1 MATQED
7 HQRQLSRSIIRTP
20 TPPLSPV
27 AIQVTPSSHSQSHS
41 RQQPLTPN
49 VHLAPSKTSYNC
61 AVTPSFASTSFGPSS
76 TTSTTAVP
84 TPIELPAL
92 PAPPLESETWDDLS
106 PSAIESFDLG
116 TLRSKLNLANQ
127 LIKTLSSSLSSLR
140 TTATHYTLQHKLLM
154 LENSEAAAR
163 HQVES
168 DITRREVE
176 VLRHDQSAW
185 NTSQQTA
192 LVEEN
197 ELYKRRLRR
206 AKRSLREYR
215 EDLGEL
221 RDENEKLKK
230 RIRDNRQH
238 QHQLEASRSPGCPT
252 SSSAAAD
259 QQQQQLKPRRETNDH
274 GGPSRARLRNAPE
287 SDTNNEDDGLA
298 ALGLLASQV
307 LSQEMVEEDPSS
319 DHPHPHHHHHH
330 NNSNHNPPHPHPH
343 PPRLRKPRK
352 QHHLPS
358 ITTALPSSA
367 ASSSQN
373 IRPSLLSP
381 LAFTTSSS
389 TSTHQKRRRS
399 RSRDSTISAS
409 EGEDEPP
416 VPSSSDGNIKRRA
429 RVPLP
434 PPMPVIDRLGSSAG
448 GGSGSSPEKK
458 KQKRSGVAHTPPPRK
473 LPPGATPVSP
483 PQRGKERDRTPG
495 LP

>member
-1 MATQED
+1 MAAQED
-7 HQRQLSRSIIRTP
+7 HQGHLSRSTIHTP
-20 TPPLSPV
+20 TSPLSPV
-27 AIQVTPSSHSQSHS
+27 AIQVTPSSNSHSRS

-49 VHLAPSKTSYNC
+49 VHLAPAKSFYNR
-61 AVTPSFASTSFGPSS
+61 AVSPSFASTSFGPSS
-76 TTSTTAVP
+76 TTPTTAVP

-92 PAPPLESETWDDLS
+92 PAPPPETAAWDDLS
-106 PSAIESFDLG
+106 PSAIESFDLC

-127 LIKTLSSSLSSLR
+127 LVKTLSSSLSSLR
-140 TTATHYTLQHKLLM
+140 TTATHYTLQHKLLL

-176 VLRHDQSAW
+176 VLRLDQGSW
-185 NTSQQTA
+185 NTNQQAT
-192 LVEEN
+192 LVEES

-206 AKRSLREYR
+206 AKRSLREHR

-238 QHQLEASRSPGCPT
+238 QHQFEASRSPGCPT
-252 SSSAAAD
+252 SSSTTAD
-259 QQQQQLKPRRETNDH
+259 QQQHTTRRDDGCRGPPRVP
-274 GGPSRARLRNAPE
+274 GLRNAPE

-307 LSQEMVEEDPSS
+307 LSQEMVEEDHS
-319 DHPHPHHHHHH
+319 DRHHRHHHHHHHHHH
-330 NNSNHNPPHPHPH
+330 NNNPNHQNPH
-343 PPRLRKPRK
+343 PRLRKPRK

-358 ITTALPSSA
+358 ITTTLPSS

-373 IRPSLLSP
+373 TRPSLLSP
-381 LAFTTSSS
+381 LAFIPSPA
-389 TSTHQKRRRS
+389 HQKRRRS

-409 EGEDEPP
+409 EGEDKLEP
-416 VPSSSDGNIKRRA
+416 SKRRA
-429 RVPLP
+429 RVPLLSP
-434 PPMPVIDRLGSSAG
+434 LPVMDRLSN
-448 GGSGSSPEKK
+448 SPEKK
-458 KQKRSGVAHTPPPRK
+458 KQKRGMAHTPPPRK

-483 PQRGKERDRTPG
+483 LYRDRDRTPV

>member
-1 MATQED
+1 MAAQED
-7 HQRQLSRSIIRTP
+7 HQRHLSRSIVRTP

-27 AIQVTPSSHSQSHS
+27 AIQVTPSSNSNSQFHS
-41 RQQPLTPN
+41 QPLTPN
-49 VHLAPSKTSYNC
+49 AHLAPAKYFYNR
-61 AVTPSFASTSFGPSS
+61 AATPSFASTSFGPSS

-84 TPIELPAL
+84 TPVELPAL
-92 PAPPLESETWDDLS
+92 PAPPLETETWGDLS

-116 TLRSKLNLANQ
+116 TLRSKLTLANQ

-176 VLRHDQSAW
+176 VLRLDQGSW
-185 NTSQQTA
+185 STNQQAA
-192 LVEEN
+192 LAEEN

-238 QHQLEASRSPGCPT
+238 QHQLEVSRSPGCPT
-252 SSSAAAD
+252 SSSATAD
-259 QQQQQLKPRRETNDH
+259 HQQLTTRRDDGH
-274 GGPSRARLRNAPE
+274 RGPSRVPGLRNAPE

-307 LSQEMVEEDPSS
+307 LSQEMVEEDHS
-319 DHPHPHHHHHH
+319 DHRHHHHRHHHHH
-330 NNSNHNPPHPHPH
+330 NHNDNSNQQNSHPRP
-343 PPRLRKPRK
+343 RKPRK

-358 ITTALPSSA
+358 ITTTLPSSA
-367 ASSSQN
+367 NSSQN
-373 IRPSLLSP
+373 TRPSLLSP
-381 LAFTTSSS
+381 LAFTSSS
-389 TSTHQKRRRS
+389 SAHQKRRRS

-409 EGEDEPP
+409 EGEDKPEP
-416 VPSSSDGNIKRRA
+416 SKRRA

-434 PPMPVIDRLGSSAG
+434 PPRPVIDRLGN
-448 GGSGSSPEKK
+448 SPEKK
-458 KQKRSGVAHTPPPRK
+458 KQKRGIAHTPPPRK

-483 PQRGKERDRTPG
+483 PHRDKDRDRAPV